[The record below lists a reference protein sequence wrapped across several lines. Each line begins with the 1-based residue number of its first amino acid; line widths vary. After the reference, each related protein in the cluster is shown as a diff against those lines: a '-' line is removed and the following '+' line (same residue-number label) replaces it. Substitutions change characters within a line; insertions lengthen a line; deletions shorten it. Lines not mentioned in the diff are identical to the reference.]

1 MSGSMEVV
9 VFPLNHGVQWLD
21 TVGSTLWEG
30 GARRSHPRY
39 RPWSC
44 EDCGGR
50 PASSRRQRNH
60 CWCMVLGAVAFGG
73 PYGLGSCMCPW

>member
-1 MSGSMEVV
+1 MRRGAWKSSFSLESRGYSGR
-9 VFPLNHGVQWLD
+9 
-21 TVGSTLWEG
+21 TLWEG

-44 EDCGGR
+44 GDCSGR
-50 PASSRRQRNH
+50 PASLRRRRSY

-73 PYGLGSCMCPW
+73 PYGLGSCMCP